1 MIFTDSHCHLAMLDG
16 EKAHE
21 ALVRAR
27 SAGVRGFLVP
37 GTASADSEAAA
48 VLAESEE
55 GVWAGAGFH
64 PHESKDC
71 DDEALRKIEALAG
84 RKVVVAIGEIG
95 LDYHYMH
102 SPRDV
107 QRDVFVKHV
116 TLARSLD
123 LPILVHNRESSDDLL
138 DLLQSSEA
146 RGVRGVL
153 HSFTETYEVA
163 ARLLDMGFF
172 ISFSGIVTF
181 KNAEML
187 RSVASRIPTERV
199 LIETDTPF
207 LAPVPHRGKDN
218 EPAFVEHVARQLSEV
233 WRVDLNEVADRTT
246 SNFETL
252 FGVTVPR

>member
-16 EKAHE
+16 GKARE
-21 ALVRAR
+21 ALERAR

-48 VLAESEE
+48 VLAESEV
-55 GVWAGAGFH
+55 GVWAAAGFH

-71 DDEALRKIEALAG
+71 DDGALGRIEVLAR

-102 SPRDV
+102 SPPEV
-107 QRDVFVKHV
+107 QREVFMKHV
-116 TLARSLD
+116 ALARSLD
-123 LPILVHNRESSDDLL
+123 LPIIVHNRESSVDLL
-138 DLLQSSEA
+138 DLLQSNEA

-153 HSFTETYEVA
+153 HSFTESYEVA
-163 ARLLDMGFF
+163 ARLLDLGFF
-172 ISFSGIVTF
+172 ISFSGILTF
-181 KNAEML
+181 RNAEML
-187 RSVASRIPTERV
+187 RSVASRIPSERA

-218 EPAFVEHVARQLSEV
+218 EPLFVEHVARQLSEV
-233 WRVDLNEVADRTT
+233 WKLDLSEVADRTT
-246 SNFETL
+246 SNFEIL